1 MLNSYPWYISDWRD
15 SETRLAMSAAAR
27 GIYRELLDYCWL
39 EGSLPTDSDT
49 LVKLS
54 AVTKREFTVHW
65 PRIKQCFKEVDGRL
79 HNTKVDEK
87 RPFVLQAKEDR
98 QRGAERANEI
108 IRARRLANAER
119 NAERTLSSDAE
130 RTPPPTPSP
139 SPTPLLKEEADSSP
153 KPDFKAAAQA
163 IWECWLPKRRPTAA
177 IIERYLRARIAEH
190 KGDPFVDLEFLV
202 KNAKAYNESE
212 GEFAKGADVWFGTK
226 GYCWSPIDSAS
237 LFPRNGNGKL
247 DHGVKPKLDFHVAAP
262 RPANVE
268 MPKFEIP
275 KGEMPKGE
283 MK

>member
-119 NAERTLSSDAE
+119 NAERTLSSDAQC
-130 RTPPPTPSP
+130 TPPSSPSP
-139 SPTPLLKEEADSSP
+139 STTTTTPPSTVLDAECAAFEIWEAFPADRQGALQTVEHALTDLIGPLNEPERSNRLRRILGNFSDYKRSDQVQRGVWYGAARWVREFGLTDWASANLATARP
-153 KPDFKAAAQA
+153 KKLTEVDKFKAEMGIQ
-163 IWECWLPKRRPTAA
+163 
-177 IIERYLRARIAEH
+177 
-190 KGDPFVDLEFLV
+190 
-202 KNAKAYNESE
+202 NA
-212 GEFAKGADVWFGTK
+212 
-226 GYCWSPIDSAS
+226 
-237 LFPRNGNGKL
+237 
-247 DHGVKPKLDFHVAAP
+247 
-262 RPANVE
+262 
-268 MPKFEIP
+268 M
-275 KGEMPKGE
+275 
-283 MK
+283 